1 VTLSTPIVCVITRAR
16 GREGTPER
24 ATLIARLADA
34 ARAGASLIQIRERQL
49 DDRALLVFAVE
60 LRQAAADTP
69 CRIVINDRPDLAR
82 AAGIDGVHLRSDG
95 LRARD
100 ARRVLADGAI
110 VGRSVHTLEE
120 ARAVE
125 REGGCDYL
133 IFGTVFH
140 TASKPTDHPVSGVEG
155 LREVCAGV
163 ALPVV
168 AIGGVTARNA
178 GGVREAGAAGA
189 AAIAYFAEALDM
201 GQATAELRSALTRY
215 LHGV

>member
-1 VTLSTPIVCVITRAR
+1 MTLPLPIICVITRAR

-34 ARAGASLIQIRERQL
+34 ARSGASLIQIRERQI
-49 DDRALLVFAVE
+49 DDRALLAFAVE
-60 LRQAAADTP
+60 LRQAAANP
-69 CRIVINDRPDLAR
+69 QCRIVINDRPDLAR
-82 AAGIDGVHLRSDG
+82 AAGVDGVHLRSDG
-95 LRARD
+95 VSARD

-133 IFGTVFH
+133 IVGTVFH
-140 TASKPTDHPVSGVEG
+140 TASKPSDHPVAGLG
-155 LREVCAGV
+155 RLREVCDGV
-163 ALPVV
+163 SLPVV

-178 GGVREAGAAGA
+178 GDVREAGAAGA
-189 AAIAYFAEALDM
+189 AAISYFAGSADM
-201 GQATAELRSALTRY
+201 GLATAELRTALTRD